1 MARMAILV
9 MLYHSAE
16 KRIANL
22 ARKSEILL
30 ISHINN
36 VVGVIMNVMA
46 HNRSAVKERGTDS
59 AV

>member
-9 MLYHSAE
+9 TAYHSAE
-16 KRIANL
+16 KRIASL

-30 ISHINN
+30 VSHINN
-36 VVGVIMNVMA
+36 VVRVIMNVMTQ
-46 HNRSAVKERGTDS
+46 NRIAVKERGTDS